1 MKVLGIKSAAV
12 AQFQSWKVVE
22 NESEDKSTYG
32 YTMKLAHNTVKSN
45 QAQAEDRHI
54 TTPNP
59 EQEAKLKQEK
69 DQKAQTLI
77 EK

>member
-1 MKVLGIKSAAV
+1 MVSFGDQVKWNQRMKVLGIKSAAV

-45 QAQAEDRHI
+45 QA
-54 TTPNP
+54 
-59 EQEAKLKQEK
+59 
-69 DQKAQTLI
+69 
-77 EK
+77 

>member
-1 MKVLGIKSAAV
+1 MVSFGDQVKWNQRMKVLGIKSAAV

-45 QAQAEDRHI
+45 
-54 TTPNP
+54 
-59 EQEAKLKQEK
+59 
-69 DQKAQTLI
+69 
-77 EK
+77 